1 MAAIPEHV
9 EVHRRSR
16 RVPRLAEP
24 RRRHRRHTV
33 VGDSGRLSGTDEAR
47 RYGVIRQVAAFT

>member
-16 RVPRLAEP
+16 RVPHLVEP

-33 VGDSGRLSGTDEAR
+33 GDSGRVCGTDEAR
-47 RYGVIRQVAAFT
+47 RHGIIRQVAAFT